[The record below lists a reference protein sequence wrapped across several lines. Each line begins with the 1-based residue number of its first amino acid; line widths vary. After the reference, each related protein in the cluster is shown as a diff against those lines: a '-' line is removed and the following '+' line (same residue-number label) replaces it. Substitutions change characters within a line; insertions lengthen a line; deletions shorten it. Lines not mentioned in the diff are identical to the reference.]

1 VLNSR
6 RGSGSNKALPCASVA
21 CLRLRRGASSSL
33 GMQLR
38 ASKPRRAKQ
47 GCSPCARAARSEDG
61 SPYKLLAFF
70 SSLLSRFARGSMPA
84 VTSKSVTRAQ
94 EEEEK
99 EAQLLLLLL
108 LLFLLQVMEGQILHA
123 AKPST

>member
-1 VLNSR
+1 
-6 RGSGSNKALPCASVA
+6 
-21 CLRLRRGASSSL
+21 
-33 GMQLR
+33 M
-38 ASKPRRAKQ
+38 Q

-84 VTSKSVTRAQ
+84 VTSKSVTLAQ
-94 EEEEK
+94 EEEEE
-99 EAQLLLLLL
+99 EAQLRLLLLLLL
-108 LLFLLQVMEGQILHA
+108 LLFQVMEGQILYA